1 MHFFKN
7 KPFIQFLSGVET
19 VLSHNHMAGHKGI
32 TVRENDVAKILLAAT
47 QWFHRTQSL
56 LTVSGN

>member
-1 MHFFKN
+1 M
-7 KPFIQFLSGVET
+7 QFLSGAET

-32 TVRENDVAKILLAAT
+32 TVRENDVAKILPAAT
-47 QWFHRTQSL
+47 QWFHHTQSL